1 MSRIIADMVAFGR
14 QYVRSGIAM
23 FFAFAFPIL
32 LILIFGAIFT
42 GAGDIK
48 ISMPVQNLDVD
59 ESGESNQ
66 FSALYLDILRN
77 ITVVEVEIIPADE
90 DFYQY
95 VEDNDLRV
103 AVLIPDDFTEQV
115 ALALAGNHTARGI
128 VTVYGDP
135 STSSFTTLAEIV
147 EFSLTDMG
155 NALTDTAPVV
165 GYEQQVSRPYEGRTF
180 MDFFLPG
187 VVGLIVMTNTLYTI
201 TSTCAEYKTRSYFKL
216 LATTMLRK
224 HEWLL
229 SKFLFYTVLLI
240 ASLVVTFAVGQA
252 LFDMTATLTPIAFAF
267 IALGVFLFLSMGML
281 LGSLVRDPESAA
293 AVANAVGFPMMFLSG
308 IFFQLEEM
316 PGYIQ
321 AIAKVFPLTYF
332 NDGLRATMLEGNSE
346 VALVNLAIV
355 GILGLIFFVLASRL
369 MSWKER

>member
-1 MSRIIADMVAFGR
+1 MSRILADMVAFGK

-42 GAGDIK
+42 GAGDVK
-48 ISMPVQNLDVD
+48 VTMPVQNLDGGPYS
-59 ESGESNQ
+59 E
-66 FSALYLDILRN
+66 LYMDVLEN
-77 ITVVEVEIIPADE
+77 ITVIELTVIPAEE

-95 VEDNDLRV
+95 FEDNDLNA
-103 AVLIPDDFTEQV
+103 AVLIPSDFSEQIES
-115 ALALAGNHTARGI
+115 ALAGNLTARGI

-147 EFSLTDMG
+147 ELSLTDLG
-155 NALTDTAPVV
+155 NALTETTPVV
-165 GYEQQVSRPYEGRTF
+165 GYRSEVPEELGGLTF

-187 VVGLIVMTNTLYTI
+187 VVGLVVMTNTLYTL

-216 LATTMLRK
+216 LATTRLKK

-229 SKFLFYTVLLI
+229 SKFLFYTVLLV
-240 ASLVVTFAVGQA
+240 ASLLVTFAVGQA
-252 LFDMTATLTPIAFAF
+252 LFDMTATLTPMAFAF
-267 IALGVFLFLSMGML
+267 IALGVFLFLSMGMM

-308 IFFQLEEM
+308 IFFELESM

-321 AIAKVFPLTYF
+321 TISKAFPLTYF
-332 NDGLRATMLEGNSE
+332 NDGLRATMLEGDSE
-346 VALVNLAIV
+346 VAAVNLAIV
-355 GILGLIFFVLASRL
+355 GLLGLVFFVLGSKL

>member
-1 MSRIIADMVAFGR
+1 MSRIIADMVAFGK
-14 QYVRSGIAM
+14 QYIRSGIAM

-32 LILIFGAIFT
+32 LILIFGAIFS

-48 ISMPVQNLDVD
+48 VSMPVQNLDQGPYSQVYM
-59 ESGESNQ
+59 S
-66 FSALYLDILRN
+66 ILMN
-77 ITVVEVEIIPADE
+77 ISVVEVENISADV

-95 VEDNDLRV
+95 FEDNDLRA
-103 AVLIPDDFTEQV
+103 AVLIPSDFSEQIV
-115 ALALAGNHTARGI
+115 KALAGNHSAKGL

-135 STSSFTTLAEIV
+135 STTSYTTLTEIV
-147 EFSLTDMG
+147 EFSLTDLG
-155 NALTDTAPVV
+155 NSLTSTTPVV
-165 GYEQQVSRPYEGRTF
+165 GYRTEVPEELGGLTF

-187 VVGLIVMTNTLYTI
+187 VVGLVVMTNTLYTI

-229 SKFLFYTVLLI
+229 SKFLFYTVLLV
-240 ASLVVTFAVGQA
+240 ASLLFTFAVGRA
-252 LFDMTATLTPIAFAF
+252 LFDMTATLTPLAFAF
-267 IALGVFLFLSMGML
+267 IAFGVFLFLSMGML
-281 LGSLVRDPESAA
+281 LGSIVRDPESAS

-308 IFFQLEEM
+308 IFFELESM

-332 NDGLRATMLEGNSE
+332 NDGLRATMLEGDTQ

-355 GILGLIFFVLASRL
+355 GVLGLIFFVLASKL

>member
-1 MSRIIADMVAFGR
+1 MSRIMADMVAFGK

-42 GAGDIK
+42 GAGDVK
-48 ISMPVQNLDVD
+48 ISMPVQNLDN
-59 ESGESNQ
+59 GQ
-66 FSALYLDILRN
+66 FSEVYMGILSN
-77 ITVVEVEIIPADE
+77 MTVVEVEIIPADV

-95 VEDNDLRV
+95 FKDEDFRA
-103 AVLIPDDFTEQV
+103 AVLIPSNFSEQI
-115 ALALAGNHTARGI
+115 ALALAGNHSAKGMVI
-128 VTVYGDP
+128 VYGDP
-135 STSSFTTLAEIV
+135 STTSFTTLAEIV
-147 EFSLTDMG
+147 EFSLTEMG
-155 NALTDTAPVV
+155 NVLTDTTPVV
-165 GYEQQVSRPYEGRTF
+165 GYRSEIPEEFGGLTF

-187 VVGLIVMTNTLYTI
+187 VVGLVVMTNTLYTI
-201 TSTCAEYKTRSYFKL
+201 TSTCAEYKTRGYFRL
-216 LATTMLRK
+216 LATTNLKK

-229 SKFLFYTVLLI
+229 SKFAFYTVLLM
-240 ASLVVTFAVGQA
+240 ASLLVTFAVGRA
-252 LFDMTATLTPIAFAF
+252 LFDMTATLTPMAFAF

-281 LGSLVRDPESAA
+281 LGSVVRDPESAS

-308 IFFQLEEM
+308 IFFQLETM

-321 AIAKVFPLTYF
+321 TIAKVFPLTYF

-346 VALVNLAIV
+346 VALVNLVIV
-355 GILGLIFFVLASRL
+355 GALGLIFFGLGSRL

>member
-1 MSRIIADMVAFGR
+1 MSRIIADMVAFGK
-14 QYVRSGIAM
+14 QYIRSGVAM

-32 LILIFGAIFT
+32 LILIFGAIFS
-42 GAGDIK
+42 GSGDVK
-48 ISMPVQNLDVD
+48 FSMPIQDLDDGPYSDIYV
-59 ESGESNQ
+59 
-66 FSALYLDILRN
+66 DILRN
-77 ITVVEVEIIPADE
+77 ITVVEVKMIPSDE

-95 VEDNDLRV
+95 FEDNDLNT
-103 AVLIPDDFTEQV
+103 AILIPSNFSEQI
-115 ALALAGNHTARGI
+115 ALALAGDHGAKGL

-135 STSSFTTLAEIV
+135 STSSFTTLVEIV
-147 EFSLTDMG
+147 EFSLTDLG
-155 NALTDTAPVV
+155 NALTASTPVV
-165 GYEQQVSRPYEGRTF
+165 GYLPRVPEELGGLTF

-187 VVGLIVMTNTLYTI
+187 VVGLVVMTNTLYTI

-216 LATTMLRK
+216 LATTRLKK

-240 ASLVVTFAVGQA
+240 ASLLLTFAVGMA
-252 LFDMTATLTPIAFAF
+252 LFDMTATITPLAVVFIAF
-267 IALGVFLFLSMGML
+267 GVFLFLSMGML
-281 LGSLVRDPESAA
+281 LGSIVRDPESAS

-308 IFFQLEEM
+308 IFFELESM

-321 AIAKVFPLTYF
+321 AISKVFPLTYF
-332 NDGLRATMLEGNSE
+332 NDGLRATMLEGDVE

-355 GILGLIFFVLASRL
+355 GVLGLVFFILGSKL

>member
-1 MSRIIADMVAFGR
+1 MSRIMADMVAFGK
-14 QYVRSGIAM
+14 QYVRSGVAM

-42 GAGDIK
+42 GGGDIK
-48 ISMPVQNLDVD
+48 VSLPVQNLDQGQYS
-59 ESGESNQ
+59 EI
-66 FSALYLDILRN
+66 YMDILMN
-77 ITVVEVEIIPADE
+77 ISVVEVANIPADE
-90 DFYQY
+90 DFYQHF
-95 VEDNDLRV
+95 EDNDLNV
-103 AVLIPDDFTEQV
+103 AILIPANFSEQV
-115 ALALAGNHTARGI
+115 GMALAGNHSARGI

-135 STSSFTTLAEIV
+135 STTSFTTVSEIV

-155 NALTDTAPVV
+155 NALTATTPVV
-165 GYEQQVSRPYEGRTF
+165 GYHSQVPDELGGLTF

-187 VVGLIVMTNTLYTI
+187 VVGLVVMTNTLYTI

-216 LATTMLRK
+216 LATTKLRK

-229 SKFLFYTVLLI
+229 AKFLFYTVLLI
-240 ASLVVTFAVGQA
+240 ASLLVTFAIGRA
-252 LFDMTATLTPIAFAF
+252 LFDMTAALTPLAFLFIAF
-267 IALGVFLFLSMGML
+267 GVFLFLSMGML
-281 LGSLVRDPESAA
+281 LGSIVKDPESAS

-308 IFFQLEEM
+308 IFFELESM
-316 PGYIQ
+316 PAYIQ

-332 NDGLRATMLEGNSE
+332 NDGLRATMLEGNAE

-355 GILGLIFFVLASRL
+355 GVLGLIFFVLGSKI